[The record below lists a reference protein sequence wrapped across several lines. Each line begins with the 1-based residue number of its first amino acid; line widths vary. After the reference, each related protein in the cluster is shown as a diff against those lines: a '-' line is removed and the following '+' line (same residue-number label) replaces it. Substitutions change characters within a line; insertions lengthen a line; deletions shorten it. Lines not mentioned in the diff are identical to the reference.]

1 MSWYNPEYDDLDL
14 GFESDYEDE
23 DKVETEGGYCAVCN
37 GSGEGMYDGTRCP
50 TCKGKG
56 EV

>member
-23 DKVETEGGYCAVCN
+23 VKEEGGYCAACN
-37 GSGEGMYDGTRCP
+37 GSGEGMYDGARCP
-50 TCKGKG
+50 VCKGRG
-56 EV
+56 ES